1 MIDQVLIKVESGKGG
16 NGAVSGRREKFVPK
30 GGPDGG
36 SGGDGGSVYLACDPN
51 LNTLLPFR
59 YRRQFRAESGGDGA
73 GGRKSGRRGAD
84 VVLDV
89 PAGTQVWTTDAEP
102 TLLAELM
109 TPGECKLLVSGGRG
123 GRGNASY
130 ASSTNRFPVIAEAG
144 ESGTSAELRLE
155 LKLLADVGIIGE
167 PNAGKSSLLTALSA
181 ASPKVAPYPF
191 TTLEPV
197 LGVVEHRRRSFVA
210 VDIPGL
216 IEGAHEG
223 VGLGHEF
230 LRHIERTRVLVHVLD
245 GSLDDP
251 VAAFDRVN
259 NELTLFDERLAGK
272 SQVVAV
278 NKADLDGVPEGYQS
292 VASSLEPS
300 QDVFLV
306 SAATHQGLGSVLDAL
321 LVCLDRSEEAP
332 TLSTP
337 VSSMPVLRPS
347 PVSVSVVCEDEG
359 TFVVQDPAVERIAAM
374 LDQDNWQALAQFYA
388 RLKRLGVV
396 RALERAGIEQG
407 DTVRVGKFEWEWE

>member
-1 MIDQVLIKVESGKGG
+1 M
-16 NGAVSGRREKFVPK
+16 SGRREKFVPK

-59 YRRQFRAESGGDGA
+59 YRREFRAESGEDGA
-73 GGRKSGRRGAD
+73 GGRRSGRRGAD
-84 VVLDV
+84 VDLDV
-89 PAGTQVWTTDAEP
+89 PPGTQVWTADAEP
-102 TLLAELM
+102 ALLAELM
-109 TPGECKLLVSGGRG
+109 TPGERKLIVPGGKG
-123 GRGNASY
+123 GRGNASF

-144 ESGTSAELRLE
+144 ERGVRMGLRLE

-216 IEGAHEG
+216 IEGAHAG

-230 LRHIERTRVLVHVLD
+230 LRHVERTRVLVHVLD

-251 VAAFDRVN
+251 VAAYHRVN
-259 NELTLFDERLAGK
+259 KELALFDDRLAGK
-272 SQVVAV
+272 IQVVAV
-278 NKADLDGVPEGYQS
+278 NKADLEGVRE
-292 VASSLEPS
+292 VAGEIAGCLEPNAGTC
-300 QDVFLV
+300 VV
-306 SAATHQGLGSVLDAL
+306 SAATHEGLEPLIDTL
-321 LVCLDRSEEAP
+321 LACLDRSLEEPESSAP
-332 TLSTP
+332 EPLT
-337 VSSMPVLRPS
+337 PVLRPN
-347 PVSVSVVCEDEG
+347 PVTVSVVHEEEG
-359 TFVVQDPAVERIAAM
+359 LFVVKDSGLERIAAM
-374 LDQDNWQALAQFYA
+374 LDQDSWQALAQFYA

-396 RALERAGIEQG
+396 RALERVGIEQG
-407 DTVRVGKFEWEWE
+407 DTVRVGEFEWEWE

>member
-16 NGAVSGRREKFVPK
+16 NGAISGRREKFIPK

-36 SGGDGGSVYLACDPN
+36 LGGDGGSVYFACDGN

-59 YRRQFRAESGGDGA
+59 YRREFRAEAGEHGSGS
-73 GGRKSGRRGAD
+73 RKSGGRGAD
-84 VVLDV
+84 VTLDV
-89 PAGTQVWTTDAEP
+89 PPGTQIWTTNVRP
-102 TLLAELM
+102 KLLAELM
-109 TPGECKLLVSGGRG
+109 TPGERKLLVPGGKG
-123 GRGNASY
+123 GRGNASF

-144 ESGTSAELRLE
+144 EPGASMELRLE

-181 ASPKVAPYPF
+181 ASPKIAPYPF

-197 LGVVEHRRRSFVA
+197 LGVVEHRYRSFVA

-223 VGLGHEF
+223 IGLGHEF
-230 LRHIERTRVLVHVLD
+230 LRHVERTRVLVHVLD
-245 GSLDDP
+245 GSLEDP
-251 VAAFDRVN
+251 VKAFHRVN
-259 NELTLFDERLAGK
+259 NELALFDGGLADK
-272 SQVVAV
+272 PQIVAV
-278 NKADLDGVPEGYQS
+278 NKADLDGVPENFQKITAG
-292 VASSLEPS
+292 LG
-300 QDVFLV
+300 QDEKAFLV
-306 SAATHQGLGSVLDAL
+306 SAATHQGLGPLIDAL
-321 LVCLDRSEEAP
+321 LVSLDRSKEASVP
-332 TLSTP
+332 SINEMST
-337 VSSMPVLRPS
+337 PVLRPD
-347 PVSVSVVCEDEG
+347 PVNASVVREEQG
-359 TFVVQDPAVERIAAM
+359 TFVVQDPAVQRIAAM

-407 DTVRVGKFEWEWE
+407 DTVRVGEFEWEWE